1 MGDKRILVIGL
12 VWPEPTSSAAGTRIV
27 QLATLF
33 LTAGYKVYFASAA
46 SKSAYSHDLTGMG
59 IVECAIELNNA
70 SFDALLL
77 EINPAIVLF
86 DRFMIEEQYGWRVQ
100 QGCPAALRILDTED
114 LHCLRSARKQ
124 AIKDRTVL
132 QDAAL
137 YTDLAKR
144 EIASIL
150 RCDLSLIISEV
161 EMGILA
167 KHYHVDPSL
176 IYYLPFLEQKIVPE
190 DVMKWKDFE
199 SREGFT
205 FIGNYLHE
213 PNWHTVRRL
222 KTEIWPVLRR
232 RLPGVGLH
240 IYGAYASGKVMQ
252 LGNKEEK
259 FYVHGRAADARETLS
274 RHRVLLAPIAF
285 GAGVK
290 GKFIDAM
297 QVGTPSVTTSIGAE
311 AMKGALSWSGIIE
324 DEVTDL
330 VEAAVKLYV
339 DKPLWLQAQQN
350 GIAIINERYNA
361 LRISDL
367 FLRQLEILALNLTEH
382 RQQNFIGQILLHH
395 MANSTKYMSL
405 WIEEKNKNF
414 QP

>member
-1 MGDKRILVIGL
+1 MGEKRILVIGL

-27 QLATLF
+27 QLLSLF
-33 LTAGYKVYFASAA
+33 LNAGYQVYFASAA
-46 SKSAYSHDLTGMG
+46 SKSEYSHDLSGMG
-59 IVECAIELNNA
+59 IMECAIELNNA
-70 SFDALLL
+70 SFDILLQD
-77 EINPAIVLF
+77 INPTLVLF

-100 QGCPAALRILDTED
+100 QGCPNALRVLDTED

-124 AIKDRTVL
+124 AIREETAL
-132 QDAAL
+132 QPAEL
-137 YTDLAKR
+137 FTDLAKR

-150 RCDLSLIISEV
+150 RSDLSLIISEV
-161 EMGILA
+161 EMDILA
-167 KHYHVDPSL
+167 RQYRVEPSL
-176 IYYLPFLEQKIVPE
+176 TYYLPFLEQALVPE
-190 DVMKWKDFE
+190 TVKHWKSFE

-222 KTEIWPVLRR
+222 KTEVWPQLRKR
-232 RLPGVGLH
+232 IPGVGIH

-297 QVGTPSVTTSIGAE
+297 QVGTPSVTTNMGAE
-311 AMKGALSWSGIIE
+311 AMKGALSWPGFIE
-324 DEVTDL
+324 DEVSDFIT
-330 VEAAVKLYV
+330 AAVKLYE
-339 DKPLWLQAQQN
+339 DKTLWLQAQEN
-350 GIAIINERYNA
+350 GIKIINERYNA
-361 LRISDL
+361 LSLGEL
-367 FLRQLEILALNLTEH
+367 FLKKLEMIALNLAGH

-395 MANSTKYMSL
+395 TANSTKYMSL
-405 WIEEKNKNF
+405 WIEEKNKSL
-414 QP
+414 QC

>member
-1 MGDKRILVIGL
+1 MGEKRILVIGL

-27 QLATLF
+27 QLASLF
-33 LTAGYKVYFASAA
+33 LTAGYQVYFASAA
-46 SKSAYSHDLTGMG
+46 SKSEYSHDLSGMG

-70 SFDALLL
+70 SFDTLLL
-77 EINPAIVLF
+77 NINPTVVLF

-100 QGCPAALRILDTED
+100 QGCPNALRVLDTED

-124 AIKDRTVL
+124 AIREETAL
-132 QDAAL
+132 QPAEL
-137 YTDLAKR
+137 FTDLAKR

-150 RCDLSLIISEV
+150 RSDLSLIISEV
-161 EMGILA
+161 EMDILA
-167 KHYHVDPSL
+167 RQYRVDPSL
-176 IYYLPFLEQKIVPE
+176 TYYLPFLEQALVPE
-190 DVMKWKDFE
+190 MINHWKSFE

-222 KTEIWPVLRR
+222 KTEVWPQLRKR
-232 RLPGVGLH
+232 IPGVGIH
-240 IYGAYASGKVMQ
+240 IYGAYASGKVLQ

-274 RHRVLLAPIAF
+274 RHRVLLAPIVF

-297 QVGTPSVTTSIGAE
+297 QVGTPSVTTNMGAE
-311 AMKGALSWSGIIE
+311 AMKGSLNWPGFVE
-324 DEVTDL
+324 DEVS
-330 VEAAVKLYV
+330 EFIAAAVKLYEN
-339 DKPLWLQAQQN
+339 KTLWLQAQEN
-350 GIAIINERYNA
+350 GIKIINERYNA
-361 LRISDL
+361 SGISEL
-367 FLRQLEILALNLTEH
+367 FLKKLELIALNLAGH

-395 MANSTKYMSL
+395 TANSTKYMSL
-405 WIEEKNKNF
+405 WIEEKNKSL
-414 QP
+414 QC

>member
-1 MGDKRILVIGL
+1 MGEKRILVIGL

-27 QLATLF
+27 QLLSLF
-33 LTAGYKVYFASAA
+33 LNAGYQVHFASAA
-46 SKSAYSHDLTGMG
+46 SKSEYSHDLSGMG

-70 SFDALLL
+70 SFDILLQD
-77 EINPAIVLF
+77 INPTLVLF

-100 QGCPAALRILDTED
+100 QGCPNALRVLDTED

-124 AIKDRTVL
+124 AIREETAL
-132 QDAAL
+132 QPAEL
-137 YTDLAKR
+137 FTDLAKR

-150 RCDLSLIISEV
+150 RSDLSLIISEV
-161 EMGILA
+161 EMDILA
-167 KHYHVDPSL
+167 RQYRVEPSL
-176 IYYLPFLEQKIVPE
+176 TYYLPFLEQALVPE
-190 DVMKWKDFE
+190 TVKHWKSFE

-222 KTEIWPVLRR
+222 KTEVWPQLRKR
-232 RLPGVGLH
+232 IPGVGIH

-297 QVGTPSVTTSIGAE
+297 QVGTPSVTTNMGAE
-311 AMKGALSWSGIIE
+311 AMKGALSWPGFIE
-324 DEVTDL
+324 DEVSDFIT
-330 VEAAVKLYV
+330 AAVKLYE
-339 DKPLWLQAQQN
+339 DKTLWLQAQEN
-350 GIAIINERYNA
+350 GIKIINERYNA
-361 LRISDL
+361 LSLGEL
-367 FLRQLEILALNLTEH
+367 FLKKLEMIALNLAGH

-395 MANSTKYMSL
+395 TANSTKYMSL
-405 WIEEKNKNF
+405 WIEEKNKSL
-414 QP
+414 QC

>member
-27 QLATLF
+27 QLSTLF

-46 SKSAYSHDLTGMG
+46 SKSAYSHDLSGMG

-176 IYYLPFLEQKIVPE
+176 IYYLPFLEQNIVPE

-232 RLPGVGLH
+232 RLPGVGIH

-330 VEAAVKLYV
+330 VEAAVKLYA
-339 DKPLWLQAQQN
+339 DKPLWLEAQQN

-361 LRISDL
+361 LRISDV